1 MNAPFKYVKLA
12 SGEELLTMYMEPDG
26 GFFKFKH
33 PVKISHVVDQEG
45 DEGVRF
51 TKWIPFTE
59 DKIIPVSAKYVVT
72 MANLSP
78 KMHKIYKDIIEEESN
93 TFEEFIPLGNENEML
108 N

>member
-1 MNAPFKYVKLA
+1 MAAPLKYVKLA

-33 PVKISHVVDQEG
+33 PIKISHVVDEEG
-45 DEGVRF
+45 EEGVRF

-72 MANLSP
+72 MTNLSP
-78 KMHKIYKDIIEEESN
+78 KMHKIYKDLIDEVGD
-93 TFEEFIPLGNENEML
+93 TFEEFVPLGNENEML